1 MKVKGEE
8 VMNEQMQRL
17 HKMLIE
23 VYGKEIVDASALK
36 FALDRLELLEGL
48 LSETFSVVDKLS
60 KHL

>member
-1 MKVKGEE
+1 
-8 VMNEQMQRL
+8 MNEQMQRL